1 MRKIACALSIALLVG
16 CASTAGNDKIMNHSQ
31 ASVDQIII
39 PGKTTKSDV
48 KAEFGEPTAIT
59 LNDSG
64 SENWTYTFARA
75 SAKGVNYVPIV
86 NLFARGVDVS
96 TKRMVILFDKNN
108 IAQKVVFTEN
118 NSEVASGGAA
128 AK

>member
-1 MRKIACALSIALLVG
+1 MRKLASALSIVLLVG

-31 ASVDQIII
+31 SSVEQIIVV
-39 PGKTTKSDV
+39 GKTTKSDAR
-48 KAEFGEPTAIT
+48 AEFGEPTAIT

-64 SENWTYTFARA
+64 SENWVYTFARA
-75 SAKGVNYVPIV
+75 TPKGVNYVPIV

-96 TKRMVILFDKNN
+96 TKKMVILFDKNGV
-108 IAQKVVFTEN
+108 AQKVVFSEN
-118 NSEVASGGAA
+118 NSEVGSGGAA